1 MTMEMGFFALYCKR
15 KIKVDIKF
23 FYVTFE
29 EQNKN
34 TLTNKVAVPHYI

>member
-1 MTMEMGFFALYCKR
+1 MTVEMVFFVLYCKR

-23 FYVTFE
+23 FYATLR

-34 TLTNKVAVPHYI
+34 ILINKVAVTHYI